1 MLGEDPCDGFVIDL
15 GHSSLARTSECDSVD
30 GGELLLELAIRE
42 DDEPISLTL
51 KEDCVSFAVS
61 LSLREGCGLPSRSS
75 IGTVER
81 NHCVTCEAS
90 DDCMAMVVALDE
102 DRR

>member
-15 GHSSLARTSECDSVD
+15 GHSSLARSSKGYPVD
-30 GGELLLELAIRE
+30 AGELLLELAIRE

-81 NHCVTCEAS
+81 NHCVTSQSC
-90 DDCMAMVVALDE
+90 DDCMTVVVTLDQT
-102 DRR
+102 RG

>member
-15 GHSSLARTSECDSVD
+15 GHSSLARSSKGYPVD
-30 GGELLLELAIRE
+30 AGELLLELTVGE
-42 DDEPISLTL
+42 DDEPIGLTL
-51 KEDCVSFAVS
+51 EEDCVRLAVC